1 MKEMIGQWRALPEE
15 NTGRQK
21 ELDDAKGFLLIAIV
35 LIHAYQAFGNE
46 LSRESS
52 FYKVLF
58 GSFMV
63 TGACL
68 YLFSMGFGI
77 AYTKRNTAADLGKNG
92 IRLLVYQLFSN
103 ICYALATVLPFL
115 LWSLTGTVPEGT
127 REIVLLM
134 TKGFLLF
141 FNIFFI
147 AGMIYLVMALLKS
160 LRTPLWCYLVIGI
173 ATSVLSPVF
182 ARFTTGARWADLLLD
197 VTFGSIGNVS
207 FCFFPY
213 ISFVCAGYVMGMVL
227 RKVKDKAAF
236 YRKGSILTGAIL
248 LVAAVCFFW
257 KYPELDQRFRWL
269 EREYLIAGF
278 VKFVVSDA
286 AIFLLLSFFYFLNPI
301 LEKWA
306 WLTGKIRY
314 IAKHISKYYAI
325 HIGVYIAC
333 SVFTGYQGA
342 GSLGCLG
349 CFLVV
354 MPVTDLIV
362 KIYEKLRSQSC
373 TNPSLSK

>member
-1 MKEMIGQWRALPEE
+1 MKEMLGQWRALPEE

-92 IRLLVYQLFSN
+92 IRLLFYQLFSN

-134 TKGFLLF
+134 TKGFLPF
-141 FNIFFI
+141 STFS
-147 AGMIYLVMALLKS
+147 S
-160 LRTPLWCYLVIGI
+160 L
-173 ATSVLSPVF
+173 PV
-182 ARFTTGARWADLLLD
+182 
-197 VTFGSIGNVS
+197 
-207 FCFFPY
+207 
-213 ISFVCAGYVMGMVL
+213 
-227 RKVKDKAAF
+227 
-236 YRKGSILTGAIL
+236 
-248 LVAAVCFFW
+248 
-257 KYPELDQRFRWL
+257 
-269 EREYLIAGF
+269 
-278 VKFVVSDA
+278 
-286 AIFLLLSFFYFLNPI
+286 
-301 LEKWA
+301 
-306 WLTGKIRY
+306 
-314 IAKHISKYYAI
+314 
-325 HIGVYIAC
+325 
-333 SVFTGYQGA
+333 
-342 GSLGCLG
+342 
-349 CFLVV
+349 
-354 MPVTDLIV
+354 
-362 KIYEKLRSQSC
+362 
-373 TNPSLSK
+373 

>member
-35 LIHAYQAFGNE
+35 LIHAYQAFGND

-92 IRLLVYQLFSN
+92 IRLLFYQLFSN

-207 FCFFPY
+207 FTHCK
-213 ISFVCAGYVMGMVL
+213 M
-227 RKVKDKAAF
+227 
-236 YRKGSILTGAIL
+236 
-248 LVAAVCFFW
+248 
-257 KYPELDQRFRWL
+257 
-269 EREYLIAGF
+269 
-278 VKFVVSDA
+278 
-286 AIFLLLSFFYFLNPI
+286 
-301 LEKWA
+301 
-306 WLTGKIRY
+306 
-314 IAKHISKYYAI
+314 
-325 HIGVYIAC
+325 
-333 SVFTGYQGA
+333 
-342 GSLGCLG
+342 
-349 CFLVV
+349 
-354 MPVTDLIV
+354 
-362 KIYEKLRSQSC
+362 KLRI
-373 TNPSLSK
+373 